1 MSHVTLVSR
10 SLKGI
15 VWSADLI
22 SAARV
27 MRDEDTAA
35 LGVYSSD
42 GHDLLGVITERDIT
56 LALADGL
63 DLARTRVVRVMTGT
77 PLRAESP
84 ITPDQASALMQAG
97 SVRHLIVEEDG
108 SDRIVSVRD
117 L

>member
-1 MSHVTLVSR
+1 MSHMTLVSK

-27 MRDEDTAA
+27 MKDENIGA

-42 GHDLLGVITERDIT
+42 GHDLLGVITERDMT
-56 LALADGL
+56 HAVADGL
-63 DLARTRVVRVMTGT
+63 DLSTTRVGRVMTDA
-77 PLRAESP
+77 PLSVEGPVTREEASKLMRA
-84 ITPDQASALMQAG
+84 G
-97 SVRHLIVEEDG
+97 HVRHLILKEDG
-108 SDRIVSVRD
+108 SDRIVSIRD